1 MLSGSK
7 HRVRAHC
14 AIPLAAALGASI
26 AHSAVLTVGP
36 RGRFARIEDAASRA
50 WPGDTVLVHPLAGN
64 KPYEKTAVYVRR
76 PRVYFRAARREG
88 EARVKISGKGFDYSG
103 RGSTPRAIFQFN
115 RGTDGCLLEGFELFE
130 AHNGS
135 HNGAGVRVNQANHV
149 TVRDC
154 EIRNCDMGMMSNS
167 DRGSPKTMVG
177 LLVERCVIHHNGS
190 FEHPGY
196 NHNLY
201 MGGTSL
207 TLRFC
212 DIHSSL
218 TGHNVKSRAH
228 HVRVEYCY
236 VHDSLNREFD
246 LVDAVDTTAPESH
259 AVLVGNVIA
268 KDPRCKGNKAVVHF
282 GQDGGKDH
290 DGTIYLVHNTIVTP
304 FISPVVDLSARSAR
318 AHFVGNIVYDN
329 GSNQRGQK
337 LVVARRGAALAKV
350 TGTHNWLSSG
360 FASGLAGTGI
370 DAKVQVLAKTGVKLP
385 FAGEQDYRLRLPV
398 RGIVDLGIDVKKIAL
413 PSAPS
418 LVVIREPK
426 PPLYWQYKHP
436 AGGEERKLRGRP
448 DLGAY
453 EYRRR

>member
-1 MLSGSK
+1 MTA
-7 HRVRAHC
+7 RC
-14 AIPLAAALGASI
+14 ALAFGLTALGSLTSQ
-26 AHSAVLTVGP
+26 SAVLTVGP

-50 WPGDTVLVHPLAGN
+50 RPGDTVLVHPLAGN
-64 KPYEKTAVYVRR
+64 KPYEKVAVYVRR

-88 EARVKISGKGFDYSG
+88 DPRVKLSGRGFDYSG

-115 RGTDGCLLEGFELFE
+115 RGTDGCLLEGFELSE

-135 HNGAGVRVNQANHV
+135 HNGAGVRVNQANRV
-149 TVRDC
+149 TIRDC
-154 EIRNCDMGMMSNS
+154 EIHHNDMGMMSNS
-167 DRGSPKTMVG
+167 GKGSPETMVG

-190 FEHPGY
+190 FQRPGY

-236 VHDSLNREFD
+236 VHDSANREFD
-246 LVDAVDTTAPESH
+246 LVDAVDTARPESH

-304 FISPVVDLSARSAR
+304 FISPVVDLSAKSAR
-318 AHFVGNIVYDN
+318 ARFVGNIVYDN

-337 LVVARRGAALAKV
+337 LVVARAGAKLSNV
-350 TGTHNWLSSG
+350 TGSHNWLSSG
-360 FASGLAGTGI
+360 FASGLAGTGV
-370 DAKVQVLAKTGVKLP
+370 DAERQVLAKAGAKLP
-385 FAGEQDYRLRLPV
+385 FAGGDDYRLRLPV
-398 RGIVDLGIDVKKIAL
+398 RGVVDVGLEVKGIAL

-418 LVVIREPK
+418 LGLVMTLEPK

-436 AGGEERKLRGRP
+436 AGGERRKLRGRP